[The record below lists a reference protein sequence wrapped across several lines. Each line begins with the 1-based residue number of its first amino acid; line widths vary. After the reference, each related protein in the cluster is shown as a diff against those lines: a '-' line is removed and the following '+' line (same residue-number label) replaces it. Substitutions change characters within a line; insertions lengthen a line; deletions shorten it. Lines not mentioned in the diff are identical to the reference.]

1 MFDPPRTGLVNNL
14 APDGRNREATSML
27 GFAANAASISGLA
40 VAGAIVGPWDQVQR
54 SQ

>member
-1 MFDPPRTGLVNNL
+1 MFAPAANGLVNNL

-40 VAGAIVGPWDQVQR
+40 VAGAIVGALGPVQR